1 MILNTENVTA
11 VLQSAVN
18 PQLQSHGGGV
28 ELRSISEEGEIQIA
42 LTGACSTC
50 PAHNETVQ
58 TFVKEALEASFGK
71 DTFRLTVVQGVSDAL
86 IAEAKRILHISRDHD
101 TRLT

>member
-1 MILNTENVTA
+1 MILNTQNVNT
-11 VLQSAVN
+11 VLQRAVN

-28 ELRSISEEGEIQIA
+28 ELRRISEEGEIHIA

-58 TFVKEALEASFGK
+58 NFVKEALEAAFGV
-71 DTFRLTVVQGVSDAL
+71 DTFRLIVVQGVSDSL
-86 IAEAKRILHISRDHD
+86 IAEAKRILHI
-101 TRLT
+101 